1 MILVGAPLQA
11 ASSKLC
17 CVCGKCFFPFL
28 STETV
33 CSVRCAIKVGPLA
46 RKAAKADRV
55 KTRARIDELRPLSYW
70 AKQAQWS
77 FNAWIKARDASQPC
91 ISCGTTKP
99 AEAWI
104 GGDGYHAGHFLSTAA
119 APELRF
125 DESNVHKQCI
135 KCNVHLS
142 GNIARYRISLIER
155 IGQAEVDRL
164 EGPHPPRQLRAGD
177 LKRIRDEYRARLKAP
192 ANTEFFDSSTA

>member
-1 MILVGAPLQA
+1 MLAGAPLQA

-17 CVCGKCFFPFL
+17 RVCGNGFLPFQ
-28 STETV
+28 SMQIV
-33 CSVRCAIKVGPLA
+33 CGVVCARRIPVIQ

-70 AKQAQWS
+70 VKQAQWS

-125 DESNVHKQCI
+125 DERNVHKQCV

-164 EGPHPPRQLRAGD
+164 EGPHPPRQLRADD

-192 ANTEFFDSSTA
+192 VKTEFFEGATG